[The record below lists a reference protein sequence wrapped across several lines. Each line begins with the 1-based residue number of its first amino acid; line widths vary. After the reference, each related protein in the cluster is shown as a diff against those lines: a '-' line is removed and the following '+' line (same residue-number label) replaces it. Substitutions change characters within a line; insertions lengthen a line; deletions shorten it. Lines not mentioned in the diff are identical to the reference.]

1 MTAGKSVRQPRSFHG
16 QRESALRN
24 EVLRRRAPAGVAGR
38 VLPPSV
44 EATRRAVMAGICP
57 FCGRGPFL
65 VLAGHTQKVHG
76 VDRFELRE
84 LADLTYSTSLL
95 DERTREAFSQ
105 RAKARLALGV
115 PLPSSS
121 GVRKKRR
128 LSPAG
133 KRIQAEKLL
142 RLAEQLGPEG
152 LARQRTAAAQRKGEL
167 SRKPHPCPAC
177 GTILPTAHPITCS
190 PACRR
195 VIRVRTA
202 RASAAKRLAR
212 GPGPREPLEPQDGG
226 VVVSGRLGQREWT
239 SSDGSQHARFEVVA
253 DDAECVA
260 PATTAH

>member
-1 MTAGKSVRQPRSFHG
+1 MTSGKSVRQPRSYHG
-16 QRESALRN
+16 QRESALRT
-24 EVLRRRAPAGVAGR
+24 EVLRQRAPAGVAGR

-95 DERTREAFSQ
+95 DERTREAFSA
-105 RAKARLALGV
+105 RAKARLATGV
-115 PLPSSS
+115 PLPISN

-142 RLAEQLGPEG
+142 RFAEQLGPEG
-152 LARQRTAAAQRKGEL
+152 LSRQRAAAGRRKGEL

-195 VIRVRTA
+195 VIRVQTA

-212 GPGPREPLEPQDGG
+212 RTPTGEQPCGN
-226 VVVSGRLGQREWT
+226 
-239 SSDGSQHARFEVVA
+239 
-253 DDAECVA
+253 
-260 PATTAH
+260 

>member
-1 MTAGKSVRQPRSFHG
+1 MTAGKSVRQPRSYHG

-57 FCGRGPFL
+57 FCARGPFQ
-65 VLAGHTQKVHG
+65 VLASHTQKVHG

-95 DERTREAFSQ
+95 DERTRQQFSA
-105 RAKARLALGV
+105 RAKARFATGV
-115 PLPSSS
+115 GLPTSS
-121 GVRKKRR
+121 GVGKKRR

-133 KRIQAEKLL
+133 KRIHAEKLL
-142 RLAEQLGPEG
+142 RFAEELGPER
-152 LARQRTAAAQRKGEL
+152 LSRQRTAAARYGAAIR
-167 SRKPHPCPAC
+167 RKPHPCPVC
-177 GTILPTAHPITCS
+177 GTVLPTAHPITCS

-202 RASAAKRLAR
+202 RTSAEKRVSRREQRRATAVSVPTAPIPFDQEAVHRLRPSAAVEV
-212 GPGPREPLEPQDGG
+212 GLEAAQE
-226 VVVSGRLGQREWT
+226 S
-239 SSDGSQHARFEVVA
+239 A
-253 DDAECVA
+253 
-260 PATTAH
+260 

>member
-1 MTAGKSVRQPRSFHG
+1 MTAGKSARQPRSYHG

-24 EVLRRRAPAGVAGR
+24 DVLRRRAPAGVAGR

-95 DERTREAFSQ
+95 DERTREAFSA
-105 RAKARLALGV
+105 RARARLATGV
-115 PLPSSS
+115 PLPSSN

-142 RLAEQLGPEG
+142 RFAEQLGPEG
-152 LARQRTAAAQRKGEL
+152 LARQRTAAARRKGEL

-177 GTILPTAHPITCS
+177 GSVLPTAHPITCS

-212 GPGPREPLEPQDGG
+212 RYELRGQLDQQGG
-226 VVVSGRLGQREWT
+226 MT
-239 SSDGSQHARFEVVA
+239 
-253 DDAECVA
+253 
-260 PATTAH
+260 ATGEQPCEN